1 MIRDLILYLL
11 AKTMFRFLLLT
22 LASLCL
28 ALPSAQAQSQA
39 QQVKLTTTMGDILIE
54 VDAQNAPVSSENFL
68 QYVREGFYTGTIFH
82 RVIGNFMLQGG
93 GFTESFEKKI
103 TRDAI
108 KNEATNAVKNL
119 RGTLSMARTGDPHSA
134 TSQFFINVVD
144 NDFLNHTEPS
154 GRGWGY
160 AVFAKVI
167 DGMDVVDKI
176 RNVPTATYNRY
187 QNVPTT
193 PVVITSATVVGE

>member
-1 MIRDLILYLL
+1 MIRALILYPL
-11 AKTMFRFLLLT
+11 AKTMFRFVLLI

-28 ALPSAQAQSQA
+28 ALPSAQA

-54 VDAQNAPVSSENFL
+54 VDAQHAPESSRNFL
-68 QYVREGFYTGTIFH
+68 QYVREGFYAGTIFH
-82 RVIGNFMLQGG
+82 RVIDGFMLQGG
-93 GFTESFEKKI
+93 GYTETFEKKT

-108 KNEATNAVKNL
+108 NNEATNSLKNL
-119 RGTLSMARTGDPHSA
+119 RGTLAMARTGNPHSA
-134 TSQFFINVVD
+134 TSQFFFNVVD
-144 NDFLNHTEPS
+144 NGFLDHTAPS

-176 RNVPTATYNRY
+176 RNVPTGTYNRY
-187 QNVPTT
+187 QDVPTT

>member
-1 MIRDLILYLL
+1 MIRSLILYPLVE
-11 AKTMFRFLLLT
+11 TMFRFVLLT
-22 LASLCL
+22 LAGLFL
-28 ALPSAQAQSQA
+28 ALPGAQA
-39 QQVKLTTTMGDILIE
+39 QQVKLTTTMGDIVIE
-54 VDAQNAPVSSENFL
+54 VDAQNAPASSENFL
-68 QYVREGFYTGTIFH
+68 QYVRDGYYVGTIFH
-82 RVIGNFMLQGG
+82 RVIDNFMIQGG
-93 GFTESFEKKI
+93 GFSESFEKKT
-103 TRDAI
+103 TREAI
-108 KNEATNAVKNL
+108 NNEATKSAKNL
-119 RGTLSMARTGDPHSA
+119 RGTLAMARTGDPHSA

-144 NDFLNHTEPS
+144 NDFLDHTEPS

-176 RNVPTATYNRY
+176 KNVPTGTYNRY